1 MKALRI
7 IAQIVKWIFITGI
20 ILFTLSLFLNK
31 SYAQT
36 ILFLLIAATLAW
48 WPKSISKK
56 WNKKVAAISRIG
68 FLVIL
73 ILIKIVFLKGE
84 PKTTIYTSEENRE
97 TLMAIY
103 EECKSYWPKN
113 TEDIFIETEYGKVH
127 VLACGKKDNPPL
139 LMFHAASMGAHSW
152 AENLEPLLE
161 SYRIYAVDNIGE
173 GNKSQLKDALNY
185 PNSPKEIADLYASIA
200 DNLRI
205 ESSPVFGASNG
216 GYITQVYTYYYPEK
230 VESLALFG
238 PMGLTQ
244 LSVKS
249 IFMLGAAS
257 MYPLQAVRNGVT
269 NWAIGNDEYVNQKYG
284 DWFNQ
289 IMKATIPSV
298 AMPVP
303 MTTEQKKQM
312 DLPVLLF
319 LGTKDAIVGDA
330 EIARQTALDYPN
342 IQIEILD
349 SGHLISVEKAD
360 FVNATITEF
369 LHLD

>member
-1 MKALRI
+1 M
-7 IAQIVKWIFITGI
+7 FI
-20 ILFTLSLFLNK
+20 
-31 SYAQT
+31 
-36 ILFLLIAATLAW
+36 
-48 WPKSISKK
+48 
-56 WNKKVAAISRIG
+56 
-68 FLVIL
+68 LV
-73 ILIKIVFLKGE
+73 LIKVVFLKGE
-84 PKTTIYTSEENRE
+84 PKTTIYTSVENRE

-103 EECKSYWPKN
+103 DQSCINWPEN

-127 VLACGKKDNPPL
+127 VLACGQKDNPRIL
-139 LMFHAASMGAHSW
+139 LFHAASMGAHSW
-152 AENLEPLLE
+152 AENLEPLLKN
-161 SYRIYAVDNIGE
+161 YRIYAVDNIGE
-173 GNKSQLKDALNY
+173 GNKSQLKNALIY
-185 PNSPKEIADLYASIA
+185 PNSPKEIADLYAFIA
-200 DNLRI
+200 ESLGI

-216 GYITQVYTYYYPEK
+216 GYIAQAYSYYYPEK

-238 PMGLTQ
+238 PMGLTH
-244 LSVKS
+244 LSGKS

-257 MYPLQAVRNGVT
+257 MYPLQIVRNSVAK
-269 NWAIGNDEYVNQKYG
+269 WAISKDEYVNQKYG

-303 MTTEQKKQM
+303 MTSEQKKQM

-330 EIARQTALDYPN
+330 EVARQTALDYPN

-360 FVNATITEF
+360 QVNAIITEF
-369 LHLD
+369 LYPD

>member
-1 MKALRI
+1 MKALKI
-7 IAQIVKWIFITGI
+7 IIQLVKWILITGI

-36 ILFLLIAATLAW
+36 TLFLLMAVSLAW
-48 WPKSISKK
+48 WPKIISKR
-56 WNKKVAAISRIG
+56 WNRKIATISRIS
-68 FLVIL
+68 FLFVL
-73 ILIKIVFLKGE
+73 VLIKVIFLQGK
-84 PKTTIYTSEENRE
+84 PKTTIYTLKENRE

-103 EECKSYWPKN
+103 DECSYYWPKD

-127 VLACGKKDNPPL
+127 VLACGKKNNPPIL
-139 LMFHAASMGAHSW
+139 LFHAASMGAHSW
-152 AENLEPLLE
+152 AETLPPLLE
-161 SYRIYAVDNIGE
+161 NYRIYAVDNICE
-173 GNKSQLKDALNY
+173 GNKSQLNDALNY
-185 PNSPKEIADLYASIA
+185 PNTQKEIADLYAFIA
-200 DNLRI
+200 
-205 ESSPVFGASNG
+205 ESLGIKRSPVFGASNG
-216 GYITQVYTYYYPEK
+216 GFIAQVYTYYYPEK

-244 LSVKS
+244 LSGKS
-249 IFMLGAAS
+249 IFMLSAAS
-257 MYPLQAVRNGVT
+257 LYPLQAVRNSVT
-269 NWAIGNDEYVNQKYG
+269 KWAIGNDEYVNRKYG

-303 MTTEQKKQM
+303 MKTLQKQQM

-330 EIARQTALDYPN
+330 DIAKQAALDYPN

-369 LHLD
+369 LHLN